1 MANGIEILENGL
13 SNWNIPF
20 DSRQLQLFETY
31 FSILIEWNQ
40 KMNITAIE
48 TLDDV
53 LVFHFLDSLTPLL
66 TGKIGIGAKV
76 VDVGSGGGFP
86 GIPIKIM
93 RPDIE
98 LLLVDSS
105 RKRVS
110 FLNEIINVLE
120 LEKTYAIH
128 ERAENVGMNKQYRE
142 AFDISLSRAVAQLRI
157 LCEYC
162 LPLTRLNGT
171 FLAHKGPGVEI
182 ELPLAQKAI
191 KILGGAQPVLYKA
204 DVFNSQRQH
213 YLLMIEKKAKTPGK
227 YPRVPGMP
235 EKSPI

>member
-76 VDVGSGGGFP
+76 VDVGSG
-86 GIPIKIM
+86 
-93 RPDIE
+93 
-98 LLLVDSS
+98 LSL
-105 RKRVS
+105 
-110 FLNEIINVLE
+110 
-120 LEKTYAIH
+120 IH
-128 ERAENVGMNKQYRE
+128 
-142 AFDISLSRAVAQLRI
+142 I
-157 LCEYC
+157 
-162 LPLTRLNGT
+162 
-171 FLAHKGPGVEI
+171 
-182 ELPLAQKAI
+182 
-191 KILGGAQPVLYKA
+191 
-204 DVFNSQRQH
+204 
-213 YLLMIEKKAKTPGK
+213 
-227 YPRVPGMP
+227 
-235 EKSPI
+235 